1 MLTQNIINILKLTWP
16 IIMIAVIIIVSI
28 RIAWLI
34 KYRRKFVLYQEIMGL
49 LFLVYILLLFQI
61 VTWQDVPLSTKNLI
75 PFKEISRYTIGSPLF
90 YRNVVGNLLMFI
102 PYGFFVTYYLK
113 LKKIWPVF
121 ILTLIASL
129 SIEYTQLIIGRVFD
143 VDDVILNV
151 VGALVGYFLYI
162 SGKGFVKSLPRA
174 LKNTHLLNIII
185 VGIIALV
192 IFLTFG
198 YLK

>member
-1 MLTQNIINILKLTWP
+1 MSLYQLKFNSL
-16 IIMIAVIIIVSI
+16 
-28 RIAWLI
+28 
-34 KYRRKFVLYQEIMGL
+34 RKFLACS
-49 LFLVYILLLFQI
+49 
-61 VTWQDVPLSTKNLI
+61 LSA
-75 PFKEISRYTIGSPLF
+75 LF

-102 PYGFFVTYYLK
+102 PTASYHLLF
-113 LKKIWPVF
+113 KIEDMACF
-121 ILTLIASL
+121 YFNLNCSL